1 MPVVL
6 IVSSEWDL
14 RGAVRAELRQ
24 AGIDAL
30 GLETID
36 DMGQM
41 IARGVAPSLIV
52 VDGAQLYETKT
63 RAALENVSSRLPV
76 LVIDSRLNPAPELP
90 AAETMRRPVSV
101 KEIVS
106 RVLEMLSPSAS

>member
-6 IVSSEWDL
+6 IVSGEWDL
-14 RGAVRAELRQ
+14 RGAVRAELREV
-24 AGIDAL
+24 GIDAL

-36 DMGQM
+36 EVGRI

-52 VDGAQLYETKT
+52 VDGALLFETQT
-63 RAALENVSSRLPV
+63 RAAIENMCSRLPV
-76 LVIDSRLNPAPELP
+76 LVVDSRLNPATELP
-90 AAETMRRPVSV
+90 GAETMRRPVRV

-106 RVLEMLSPSAS
+106 RVLEMLSSSAS